1 VIAVIQ
7 TDADVFADM
16 PDAGMQA
23 PMRGVPSISG
33 RVLGSMERS
42 CSSESGSNAVPAKSL
57 TYRERSRCRPESSR
71 TAGISC
77 PGRPHRSS
85 FMEKGHSRGFWFQ
98 LSTGVPA
105 ETRVIYVTKA
115 IGSRPIICLE
125 TEPAIDHD
133 IASGHEGSFVG
144 GE

>member
-1 VIAVIQ
+1 
-7 TDADVFADM
+7 
-16 PDAGMQA
+16 
-23 PMRGVPSISG
+23 
-33 RVLGSMERS
+33 
-42 CSSESGSNAVPAKSL
+42 
-57 TYRERSRCRPESSR
+57 
-71 TAGISC
+71 
-77 PGRPHRSS
+77 
-85 FMEKGHSRGFWFQ
+85 MEKGHSRGFWFQ